1 MRLILLLL
9 VLLAITVSCKKE
21 IPVDCSAK
29 TNDMEKVRKFMSG
42 TYSWVYST
50 VRFRGSPPFTE
61 TPASTGISYKY
72 VFKENGTVDYHENNA
87 LKSTDNYIIDYE
99 FKVSRYPRDSATIVI
114 IKDKQTDQRKEFF
127 RPWLCNDSAC
137 FYNPYSSIDVQRYF
151 KRN

>member
-9 VLLAITVSCKKE
+9 ILLAITVSCKKKTL
-21 IPVDCSAK
+21 IDCAAK
-29 TNDMEKVRKFMSG
+29 TNDIEKVRQFISG

-50 VRFRGSPPFTE
+50 VWIMGNAPITE
-61 TPASTGISYKY
+61 TPDSTGITYKY

-99 FKVSRYPRDSATIVI
+99 FKVSTYPRDSATVVI

-127 RPWLCNDSAC
+127 RPWLCNDSAR
-137 FYNPYSSIDVQRYF
+137 FYNPYNSIDVQRYF